1 MKYKNLGNT
10 GLYVSRFCFGAMTFG
25 EQNQKKIKV

>member
-1 MKYKNLGNT
+1 MEYLPLGNT

-25 EQNQKKIKV
+25 EEEQT

>member
-10 GLYVSRFCFGAMTFG
+10 GLYASQFFFGAMTFG
-25 EQNQKKIKV
+25 EQDQKKIKV